1 MMNRA
6 FAERFAAHWIDA
18 WNRHDLEKILSHYSD
33 DVAMSSPYI
42 VELAGEPSGTLTGKP
57 AVKRYW
63 STALQK
69 MPDLRFELI
78 DVLVGVSSI
87 VIHYRGVR
95 GLATEV
101 FYFNDEGKVKQAFA
115 HYA

>member
-6 FAERFAAHWIDA
+6 FAEHFAAHWIDA
-18 WNRHDLEKILSHYSD
+18 WNRHDLEQILSHYSED
-33 DVAMSSPYI
+33 FAMSSPYI
-42 VELAGEPSGTLTGKP
+42 IELTNEPSGILKGKQ
-57 AVKRYW
+57 AVRQYW
-63 STALQK
+63 SKALQK

-78 DVLVGVSSI
+78 DVLVGVGSI

-95 GLATEV
+95 GMAAEV
-101 FYFNDEGKVKQAFA
+101 FYFNDEGKVRQAVA